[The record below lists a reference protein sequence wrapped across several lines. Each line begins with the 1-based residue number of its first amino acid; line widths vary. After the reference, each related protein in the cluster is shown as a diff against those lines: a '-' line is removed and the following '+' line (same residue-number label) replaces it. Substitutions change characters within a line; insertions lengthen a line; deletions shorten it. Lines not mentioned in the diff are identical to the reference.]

1 MNDAARSMY
10 CSQIFSSSYEC
21 SLFIVSMKY
30 NAKHIGINNMI
41 NMYIM
46 LNMMFDGELM
56 IAIMNIGIEI
66 INKAENKYEIIRCLK
81 QISLIDFI
89 IMLLLNFSLKAI
101 TMKLISKYKIIIN
114 RIRCLVNDLSN
125 QMLTILDDAKK
136 SSMLI

>member
-1 MNDAARSMY
+1 
-10 CSQIFSSSYEC
+10 
-21 SLFIVSMKY
+21 
-30 NAKHIGINNMI
+30 
-41 NMYIM
+41 MYIM